1 MQISTPMPQKAAVS
15 VAKDVQVN
23 RNTQGEDSQFSL
35 NGEAEQ
41 AVKTGASDS
50 EQSVAAANQAKPDGK
65 TKNEKIKD
73 TDEKSDTEDAAQAV
87 ENAFPQLPPQVKE
100 QITQWLGEL
109 RDGKISAHDLAD
121 KIAKQLQSA
130 GVTLPAPALAAMENL
145 FKQVATGDMPVSASR
160 THSMTWVSHC
170 ASMFWRVLPAST
182 QTLKLRRKKIVR
194 IWLGGIPHRVQK
206 TVFSSSW

>member
-130 GVTLPAPALAAMENL
+130 GVTLPAPA
-145 FKQVATGDMPVSASR
+145 
-160 THSMTWVSHC
+160 W
-170 ASMFWRVLPAST
+170 
-182 QTLKLRRKKIVR
+182 LRWKTCLNRLQQGTCRYQPQGR
-194 IWLGGIPHRVQK
+194 IQ
-206 TVFSSSW
+206 